1 MRTIYLG
8 LLTLLFLIPQNLAAQ
23 NYEDSIRI
31 ALEEIAARNVV
42 PGFGVSIVNK
52 EGILYEGGFGYAKV
66 ESKEAYTSRTVHN
79 IGSISKT
86 FIGISIMKAV
96 ELGLLELETPI
107 NDLLPF
113 KIIHPRHPDK
123 AITLLHLAS
132 HTSGIKDG
140 KIYEKSYVFKEKV
153 DLDLSRLKGRTRKE
167 FEFYLSNQDMSM
179 PEFFQKIL
187 VEGGEWYKKK
197 NYYKHAPGETY
208 KYSNIGAALAA
219 YILEIASGESF
230 EDFTQ
235 KHILDPLKMKASGWQ
250 FSQINMEDHA
260 HIYLPDGLKVPKYS
274 LITFPDGGF
283 LTSIH
288 DLSLYLQEAI
298 RGFKGEGKLLDGEAY
313 VEMMKEH
320 APGDDDYS
328 IFWEY
333 SSRGDIG
340 HNGSDPGIFT
350 NLKFDPALDQGWL
363 IFTNTNLHP
372 KNGSLDQIRDA
383 WKVLKKYG
391 PLLEKHK

>member
-8 LLTLLFLIPQNLAAQ
+8 LLTLFFLFSQHIHAQ
-23 NYEDSIRI
+23 NYKDSIRI
-31 ALEEIAARNVV
+31 ELEKILDRDII
-42 PGFGVSIVNK
+42 PGFGVSIVNQ
-52 EGILYEGGFGYAKV
+52 EGILYEQGFGYAKV
-66 ESKEAYTSRTVHN
+66 EDKEAYTSKTIQN
-79 IGSISKT
+79 IGSVSKT
-86 FIGISIMKAV
+86 FIGVSIMKAV
-96 ELGLLELETPI
+96 EMGLIELETPI

-132 HTSGIKDG
+132 HTSGIRDG
-140 KIYEKSYVFKEKV
+140 MIYEKSYVFQDKEGIS
-153 DLDLSRLKGRTRKE
+153 LDGLTGRTRKE
-167 FEFYLSNQDMSM
+167 FAFYLSNQDMSM

-197 NYYKHAPGETY
+197 NFFKHAPGETY

-219 YILEIASGESF
+219 HLLEIVSGESF

-235 KHILDPLKMKASGWQ
+235 KHILDPLKMSASGWQ

-260 HIYLPDGLKVPKYS
+260 DVYLPNGLNVPRYS

-298 RGFKGEGKLLDGEAY
+298 RGFKGKGKLLSGDAY
-313 VEMMKEH
+313 VEMMKGH
-320 APGDDDYS
+320 APGEDDYS

-363 IFTNTNLHP
+363 IFTNTNLDK

-383 WKVLKKYG
+383 WRVLKKYG
-391 PLLEKHK
+391 PLLEKQN

>member
-8 LLTLLFLIPQNLAAQ
+8 LLTLLFLISQHLSAQ
-23 NYEDSIRI
+23 NYRDSLRI
-31 ALEEIAARNVV
+31 ALEEIAAREIV

-52 EGILYEGGFGYAKV
+52 EGILYEEGFGYAKV
-66 ESKEAYTSRTVHN
+66 ENMEAYTPQTIHN
-79 IGSISKT
+79 IGSVSKT

-96 ELGLLELETPI
+96 EMGLLKLETPI

-132 HTSGIKDG
+132 HTSGIRDG
-140 KIYEKSYVFKEKV
+140 LVYEKAYVLKEK
-153 DLDLSRLKGRTRKE
+153 LDIPLSELKGRTRKE
-167 FEFYLSNQDMSM
+167 FKAYLTHQDMSM
-179 PEFFQKIL
+179 PQYFQKVL

-197 NYYKHAPGETY
+197 NFYKHAPGETY

-219 YILEIASGESF
+219 HILEIASGESF
-230 EDFTQ
+230 EAFTQ
-235 KHILDPLKMKASGWQ
+235 KHILDPLNMEASGWR
-250 FSQINMEDHA
+250 FSQINMDNHA

-283 LTSIH
+283 LSSIH

-298 RGFKGEGKLLDGEAY
+298 RGYKGEGKLMNQEAY
-313 VEMMKEH
+313 VEMMKGH
-320 APGDDDYS
+320 APGEDDYS

-333 SSRGDIG
+333 SNQGLIG

-363 IFTNTNLHP
+363 IFTNTNLDP

-383 WKVLKKYG
+383 WRVLKKYG
-391 PLLEKHK
+391 PLLEKQN